1 MEKSERIKIPLR
13 LSEDQLRKLEGYVK
27 LSQAESRNQF
37 IIDAIEFYGG
47 YVSSEKNRF
56 LPNAIASAM
65 VGIIDNS
72 EDRISGM
79 LFKNTVELSMVMNI
93 LAAIAEIDEEKLRS
107 LRAKC
112 IKDVRGTIGKIN
124 FDEIYKYQ
132 KKNKKIWYNNF
143 I

>member
-13 LSEDQLRKLEGYVK
+13 LSEDQLNKLEGYVK
-27 LSQAESRNQF
+27 LSHADSRNQF

-65 VGIIDNS
+65 VGIVDNS

-93 LAAIAEIDEEKLRS
+93 LAAVAEINEEKLRS

-112 IKDVRGTIGKIN
+112 IRDVKGTIGKIR

-132 KKNKKIWYNNF
+132 RKK
-143 I
+143 